1 MITAKQTTIY
11 GQYVHIMM
19 MSAWGI
25 VMVVCSFLFL
35 YIGYKLDRYFN
46 TEPTFMLGLF
56 MLGLLLCI
64 GRLYQ
69 DAWLKRNG

>member
-1 MITAKQTTIY
+1 MNINQKAFNQFSHTL
-11 GQYVHIMM
+11 M
-19 MSAWGI
+19 MSAWGFA
-25 VMVVCSFLFL
+25 MVICSFLFL
-35 YIGYKLDRYFN
+35 YVGYKLDRLFN

-69 DAWLKRNG
+69 DAWMRRNR

>member
-1 MITAKQTTIY
+1 MIATKQKIY
-11 GQYVHIMM
+11 GQYAHIMM

-25 VMVVCSFLFL
+25 VMVVCSFMFL
-35 YIGYKLDRYFN
+35 YIGYKLDRFFN

>member
-1 MITAKQTTIY
+1 MIATKQKIY
-11 GQYVHIMM
+11 GQYAHIMM

-25 VMVVCSFLFL
+25 VMVVCSFMFL
-35 YIGYKLDRYFN
+35 YIGYKLDRILN
-46 TEPTFMLGLF
+46 TEPNFMLGFFL
-56 MLGLLLCI
+56 LGLMLCI